1 MSMRPNSKTRSHFL
15 SYFTTTSFVRPPLEM
30 NRFVIILSLLQVA
43 AHAAPPNPHLIF
55 EQQISALSSLLLAR
69 DSTPT
74 STSTGLKSL
83 DSNTVTPSTTSAP
96 ALAVPLTEFNA
107 RTPFL
112 PITPKDSTPDLTPAA
127 TKTRALDPT
136 NPNRLHRMMLRAG
149 NGHHDFSKR
158 FLRLKRDVA
167 SIGTVYPDSQSQS
180 STLSSST
187 YIPSSIKSTVP
198 ATNSNS
204 TLNSTST
211 KILRGEPYAGVS
223 SYYLFALEDAP
234 RIEVLDAISS
244 GGFKVIRIFVTSVDS
259 KNKGSDSRYMN
270 DVEPNTVGVYDT
282 S

>member
-1 MSMRPNSKTRSHFL
+1 
-15 SYFTTTSFVRPPLEM
+15 
-30 NRFVIILSLLQVA
+30 
-43 AHAAPPNPHLIF
+43 
-55 EQQISALSSLLLAR
+55 
-69 DSTPT
+69 
-74 STSTGLKSL
+74 
-83 DSNTVTPSTTSAP
+83 
-96 ALAVPLTEFNA
+96 
-107 RTPFL
+107 
-112 PITPKDSTPDLTPAA
+112 
-127 TKTRALDPT
+127 
-136 NPNRLHRMMLRAG
+136 MLRAG

-167 SIGTVYPDSQSQS
+167 SIGTVYPDSQSHI
-180 STLSSST
+180 TL
-187 YIPSSIKSTVP
+187 PSSIKSTVR

-234 RIEVLDAISS
+234 RIEVLDAISL